1 MEVSI
6 TNISEVEKE
15 MHVEASAEELI
26 PHFEEAYKRYQ
37 PKIEL
42 HGFRK
47 GKAPLDLVKKIY
59 GESIEY
65 SSLDT
70 IASDVYRS
78 IVEER
83 HLQPIGEPVLTDLD
97 YKRGQA
103 LKFKVKYEIKPNV
116 VVQEYK
122 DLPVEKLVHT
132 VTEKEIQDE
141 ILRLRKA
148 NATLEEVQQVTD
160 DEHLVTADIQQ
171 LDAGGSPL
179 IGKKTPD
186 AKLYLA
192 DETLYPEIRDAL
204 RTGSAGS
211 ALRVK
216 VDHTHDKE
224 QHTDYLELS
233 VKKIEKTN
241 LPPMDDEFVK
251 KITKGRTTT
260 VDAFMQQLRT
270 DLEQYWKERTEQRL
284 SDTIIGEI
292 VKRHPLTVPESLVKG
307 ILDSLIE
314 DLRNRYPKKKFP
326 PDFNEQAFRESNRN
340 YALFQAQWY
349 LLRESIIGKE
359 GIVSSESDLRKR
371 AELDAPNVGI
381 DTDRLYKF
389 YESSSQVKDK
399 IVSEKLMEFLISHQ
413 AITEKIT
420 EEAF

>member
-6 TNISEVEKE
+6 TDISEVEKE
-15 MHVEASAEELI
+15 MHIQTSAEELI

-70 IASDVYRS
+70 IASDVYRG

-83 HLQPIGEPVLTDLD
+83 NLQPIGEPVLTDLD
-97 YKRGQA
+97 YKRGTG
-103 LKFKVKYEIKPNV
+103 LTFKVKYEIKPNV
-116 VVQEYK
+116 VVQEYRN
-122 DLPVEKLVHT
+122 LPVEKLVHT
-132 VTEKEIQDE
+132 ITDKEVQDE
-141 ILRLRKA
+141 IYRLRKA

-160 DEHLVTADIQQ
+160 DDHLVTADIQQ

-192 DETLYPEIRDAL
+192 DDTLYPEIRDAL
-204 RTGSAGS
+204 RTGSTGAS
-211 ALRVK
+211 LRVK

-224 QHTDYLELS
+224 QHTDYLELA

-241 LPPMDDEFVK
+241 LPVLDDEFVK
-251 KITKGRTTT
+251 KITKGRTVS
-260 VDAFMQQLRT
+260 VDAFMQQLRQ
-270 DLEQYWKERTEQRL
+270 DLEQYWKDRSEQRL

-307 ILDSLIE
+307 VLDSLIE

-340 YALFQAQWY
+340 YAVFQAQWY
-349 LLRESIIGKE
+349 LLRESIINKE
-359 GIVSSESDLRKR
+359 GITAGEADLRKR
-371 AELDAPNVGI
+371 ADQDAPNVGI
-381 DTDRLYKF
+381 DKDRLYQF
-389 YESSSQVKDK
+389 YETSAQVKDR
-399 IVSEKLMEFLISHQ
+399 IVSEKLMEFLTTHQ
-413 AITEKIT
+413 SITEKVT